1 MSHEDPNDD
10 GLPWQAIATS
20 KSPYLNNEMLPVE
33 GVTVRIVGANVDEVT
48 DPEDRE
54 RKVAKIALAL
64 EDAHT
69 GAPMKA
75 WIPCPTTFRVMTAL
89 FGTNLTRRWVG
100 RLLTIHRDP
109 NVRVGRKVV
118 GGIRIMGS
126 PELDKPMPLEIKA
139 GRAPVYR
146 VTLRPTGRGSA
157 SLPATAPATAPTPPT
172 LNSLGLTRAG
182 VDALLAERDK
192 PPATDAALPAIL
204 SRLAHPDSAAALARA
219 RELSHPVAADDAA
232 NTANT
237 LPDLE

>member
-1 MSHEDPNDD
+1 MSHEDENDD
-10 GLPWQAIATS
+10 GLPWQAVATS
-20 KSPYLNNEMLPVE
+20 KSPYLNNEMLPVD

-48 DPEDRE
+48 DPEDRQ

-64 EDAHT
+64 EEADT

-100 RLLTIHRDP
+100 HLLTIHRDP
-109 NVRVGRKVV
+109 RVKVGNKV
-118 GGIRIMGS
+118 TGGIRVLGS

-146 VTLRPTGRGSA
+146 VTLRPTGRG
-157 SLPATAPATAPTPPT
+157 PAPAPAPRPPT
-172 LNSLGLTRAG
+172 LEDLGLTRAG

-204 SRLAHPDSAAALARA
+204 TRLAHPDSAAALARA
-219 RELSHPVAADDAA
+219 RELSHPATAADDAA
-232 NTANT
+232 NT

>member
-100 RLLTIHRDP
+100 HLLTIHRDP

-157 SLPATAPATAPTPPT
+157 SLPAPGPTPQPAPPT
-172 LNSLGLTRAG
+172 LNSLGLTLDG
-182 VDALLAERDK
+182 VNALLTEKSAA
-192 PPATDAALPAIL
+192 PATPETLPRIL
-204 SRLAHPDSAAALARA
+204 TRLAHPDSAAALARA
-219 RELSHPVAADDAA
+219 RELSHPATAADDAA
-232 NTANT
+232 NT

>member
-1 MSHEDPNDD
+1 MSHEDENDD

-20 KSPYLNNEMLPVE
+20 KSPYLNNEMLPVD

-48 DPEDRE
+48 DPEDRQ

-64 EDAHT
+64 EEADT

-100 RLLTIHRDP
+100 HLLTIHRDP
-109 NVRVGRKVV
+109 KVKVGNKVT
-118 GGIRIMGS
+118 GGIRVLGS
-126 PELDKPMPLEIKA
+126 PELQKPMPLEIKA

-146 VTLRPTGRGSA
+146 VTLRPTGRG
-157 SLPATAPATAPTPPT
+157 PAPAPSPAPAPRPPT
-172 LNSLGLTRAG
+172 LEDLGLTRAG
-182 VDALLAERDK
+182 VDALLQEKGR
-192 PPATDAALPAIL
+192 PAADDSNLGAIL

-219 RELSHPVAADDAA
+219 RELSHPATAADDAA
-232 NTANT
+232 NT

>member
-1 MSHEDPNDD
+1 MSHEDHNDD

-20 KSPYLNNEMLPVE
+20 KSPYLNNEMLPVD

-48 DPEDRE
+48 APEDRE

-100 RLLTIHRDP
+100 HLLTIHRDP

-157 SLPATAPATAPTPPT
+157 PGPAPTPAPAPPT
-172 LNSLGLTRAG
+172 LDALGLTLDG
-182 VDALLAERDK
+182 VNALLQEKGR
-192 PPATDAALPAIL
+192 PTATDAALPAIL
-204 SRLAHPDSAAALARA
+204 TRLAHPDSAAALARA
-219 RELSHPVAADDAA
+219 RELSHPTAADDAA
-232 NTANT
+232 NT

>member
-1 MSHEDPNDD
+1 VSHEDENDD
-10 GLPWQAIATS
+10 GLPWQAVATS
-20 KSPYLNNEMLPVE
+20 KSPYLNNEMLPVD

-48 DPEDRE
+48 DPEDRQ

-64 EDAHT
+64 EEADT

-100 RLLTIHRDP
+100 HLLTIHRDP
-109 NVRVGRKVV
+109 RVKVGNKV
-118 GGIRIMGS
+118 TGGIRVLGS

-146 VTLRPTGRGSA
+146 VTLRPTGRG
-157 SLPATAPATAPTPPT
+157 PAPAPAPRPPT
-172 LNSLGLTRAG
+172 LEDLGLTRAG

-204 SRLAHPDSAAALARA
+204 TRLAHPDSAAALARA
-219 RELSHPVAADDAA
+219 RELSHPSHPAADDAA
-232 NTANT
+232 NTV
-237 LPDLE
+237 PDLE

>member
-1 MSHEDPNDD
+1 VSHEDENDD

-20 KSPYLNNEMLPVE
+20 KSPYLNNEMLPVD

-48 DPEDRE
+48 DPEDRQ

-64 EDAHT
+64 EEADT

-100 RLLTIHRDP
+100 HLLTIHRDP
-109 NVRVGRKVV
+109 KVKVGNKVT
-118 GGIRIMGS
+118 GGIRVMGS

-146 VTLRPTGRGSA
+146 VTLRPTGRGQGPASA
-157 SLPATAPATAPTPPT
+157 PSPAPAPRPPT
-172 LNSLGLTRAG
+172 LADLGLTRAG
-182 VDALLAERDK
+182 VDALLAEKGR
-192 PPATDAALPAIL
+192 PAVNDGNLGALL
-204 SRLAHPDSAAALARA
+204 VRLAHPESAAALARA
-219 RELSHPVAADDAA
+219 RELSHPAADDAA
-232 NTANT
+232 HT
-237 LPDLE
+237 LPPDLE

>member
-1 MSHEDPNDD
+1 MSHEDENDD
-10 GLPWQAIATS
+10 GLPWQAVATS
-20 KSPYLNNEMLPVE
+20 KSPYLNNEMLPVD

-48 DPEDRE
+48 DPEDRQ

-64 EDAHT
+64 EEADT

-100 RLLTIHRDP
+100 HLLTIHRDP
-109 NVRVGRKVV
+109 RVKVGNKV
-118 GGIRIMGS
+118 TGGIRVLGS

-146 VTLRPTGRGSA
+146 VTLRPTGRG
-157 SLPATAPATAPTPPT
+157 PAPAPAPRPPT
-172 LNSLGLTRAG
+172 LEDLGLTRAG

-204 SRLAHPDSAAALARA
+204 TRLAHPDSAAALARA
-219 RELSHPVAADDAA
+219 RELSHPSHPAADDAA
-232 NTANT
+232 NTV
-237 LPDLE
+237 PDLE

>member
-1 MSHEDPNDD
+1 VSHEDENDD
-10 GLPWQAIATS
+10 GLPWQAVATS
-20 KSPYLNNEMLPVE
+20 KSPYLNNEMLPVD

-48 DPEDRE
+48 DPEDRQ

-64 EDAHT
+64 EEADT

-100 RLLTIHRDP
+100 HLLTIHRDP
-109 NVRVGRKVV
+109 RVKVGNKV
-118 GGIRIMGS
+118 TGGIRVLGS

-146 VTLRPTGRGSA
+146 VTLRPTGRG
-157 SLPATAPATAPTPPT
+157 PAPAPAPRPPT
-172 LNSLGLTRAG
+172 LEDLGLTRAG

-204 SRLAHPDSAAALARA
+204 TRLAHPDSAAALARA
-219 RELSHPVAADDAA
+219 RELSHPATAADDAA
-232 NTANT
+232 NT